1 MIRNILRLFF
11 TFLLTAFSSKVIFLF
26 AATSIPLSL
35 FSADGIISLLY
46 GLRFD
51 ATIAALLTAPAALV
65 LLVLNFLRFDMRWA
79 IRLWASLAVLWI
91 IGATASD
98 TIYAE
103 DARKHVTFELFTASG
118 LVDSV
123 LITAFTVY
131 YPLVILGL
139 VLSAVSV
146 FIIWKSRWTSMAT
159 SRLTLGK
166 YTLAT
171 LAYLVLTVTF
181 IRGGWFDAPQSPMSA
196 YKIGHNDKAYLAW
209 SAPYSVTYYLAN
221 GKNKAV
227 SRITASPEP
236 YVHEVFN
243 AALNQEVATNISDF
257 KKANV
262 VFVLLESWASVDMNS
277 PNPEHHSTPFFDALR
292 AKSLTS
298 DAMYADGYRTVQG
311 IFASMCSY
319 PNPNGGIVAG
329 THLQNSQYKCLP
341 HMLREQGWDTRF
353 VQGSGKGIVG
363 AFAQSL
369 GFTESYGKEDF
380 DFEAPH
386 NEWGFQDDS
395 IYRFSMDRIN
405 EMQNSNSD
413 KPFFIAINTG
423 TTHGSLLPSEEDF
436 TFGKSTMP
444 ELRRSTMNYADKALE
459 AFITEL
465 HDTVKEPTLVVLMS
479 DHTAKIVEPNLAKNS
494 IPFLIYA
501 TDGSVPAIH
510 HNAATSQRDVGSTIL
525 DWLGGYAPWF
535 TGQSLLNEQYTGQ
548 SSFSDGSLFFWV
560 DGKRMVTIDSSNNSL
575 QQCFHIKEDTIRL
588 KRADC
593 NESWVAPLFEQGRDF
608 NALTQELLFN
618 GETTQYRDIFSQ
630 TH

>member
-1 MIRNILRLFF
+1 MS
-11 TFLLTAFSSKVIFLF
+11 AFSSKGIF
-26 AATSIPLSL
+26 SL
-35 FSADGIISLLY
+35 FY

-65 LLVLNFLRFDMRWA
+65 LLALNFLRFDMRWA
-79 IRLWASLAVLWI
+79 IRLWASLATLWI
-91 IGATASD
+91 IGTTASD

-103 DARKHVTFELFTASG
+103 DARKHITFELFTASG
-118 LVDSV
+118 LIDSV
-123 LITAFTVY
+123 IITALTVY
-131 YPLVILGL
+131 YLLVILGL
-139 VLSAVSV
+139 VLSAIAV
-146 FIIWKSRWTSMAT
+146 FLVWNTRWISMAT
-159 SRLTLGK
+159 SRLTMGK
-166 YTLAT
+166 YTLT
-171 LAYLVLTVTF
+171 TVIYLIITVTLV
-181 IRGGWFDAPQSPMSA
+181 RGGWFDAPQSPMST
-196 YKIGHNDKAYLAW
+196 YKIGHNDQAYLAW
-209 SAPYSVTYYLAN
+209 SAPYSITYYLAN
-221 GKNKAV
+221 GRKKAI
-227 SRITASPEP
+227 SRVTASPSP
-236 YVHEVFN
+236 SVKDAFN
-243 AALNQEVATNISDF
+243 AALKQKAALRVTDL
-257 KKANV
+257 KQANV
-262 VFVLLESWASVDMNS
+262 VFVLLESWVSVDMNS
-277 PNPEHHSTPFFDALR
+277 DNPEHHSTPFFDALR
-292 AKSLTS
+292 AQSLTS

-311 IFASMCSY
+311 IFASMCSF

-329 THLQNSQYKCLP
+329 THLQNSQYHCLP
-341 HMLREQGWDTRF
+341 HLLREQGWDTRF

-395 IYRFSMDRIN
+395 IYRFSMDRIK
-405 EMQNSNSD
+405 EIQNHNSD

-423 TTHGSLLPSEEDF
+423 TTHGSLLPSEDDF

-510 HNAATSQRDVGSTIL
+510 HNTATSQRDVGSTIL

-535 TGQSLLNEQYTGQ
+535 TGQSLLNEHYAGQ

-560 DGKRMVTIDSSNNSL
+560 EGKRMVTIDSSNNTL
-575 QQCFHIKEDTIRL
+575 QQCFHIKKDTIKL

-593 NESWVAPLFEQGRDF
+593 KAPWVTPLFEQGRDF
-608 NALTQELLFN
+608 NALTQELLFK
-618 GETTQYRDIFSQ
+618 GETNQYRDIFSQ
-630 TH
+630 SY

>member
-1 MIRNILRLFF
+1 MIRNIAKLFLF
-11 TFLLTAFSSKVIFLF
+11 FLLTAFSSKLIFLS
-26 AATSIPLSL
+26 AASYIPISI
-35 FSADGIISLLY
+35 FSADGVLSLLY

-65 LLVLNFLRFDMRWA
+65 LLVLNFIRLDMRWA
-79 IRLWASLAVLWI
+79 VRLWAALASLWI
-91 IGATASD
+91 IGTTASD

-123 LITAFTVY
+123 LITAFTLY
-131 YPLVILGL
+131 YPLIILGL
-139 VLSAVSV
+139 VFSVASV
-146 FIIWKSRWTSMAT
+146 FIAWRIRWVNMKT
-159 SRLTLGK
+159 SRLTVGK

-171 LAYLVLTVTF
+171 LSYLVLTVTF

-196 YKIGHNDKAYLAW
+196 YKIGHNDQAYLAW

-221 GKNKAV
+221 GKHKSV
-227 SRITASPEP
+227 SRVTASPDES
-236 YVHEVFN
+236 VQEAFKN
-243 AALNQEVATNISDF
+243 ALNHETRPNISNL

-262 VFVLLESWASVDMNS
+262 VFILLESWVSIDMNS
-277 PNPEHHSTPFFDALR
+277 ENPAHHSTPFFEELR
-292 AKSLTS
+292 ARSLTA

-311 IFASMCSY
+311 VFASMCSF

-329 THLQNSQYKCLP
+329 THLQNSKYKCLP

-353 VQGSGKGIVG
+353 IQGSGKGIVG
-363 AFAQSL
+363 AYSQSL

-395 IYRFSMDRIN
+395 IYRFSMDRIK
-405 EMQNSNSD
+405 EIQNSDSD
-413 KPFFIAINTG
+413 SPFFVTINTG
-423 TTHGSLLPSEEDF
+423 TTHGSILPNESDY
-436 TFGKSTMP
+436 TFGKESMP
-444 ELRRSTMNYADKALE
+444 ELRRSTMHYADLALKD
-459 AFITEL
+459 FIKEL
-465 HDTVKEPTLVVLMS
+465 HETVKEPTLVVMMS
-479 DHTAKIVEPNLAKNS
+479 DHTAKIVEPGLAKNS

-501 TDGSVPAIH
+501 NDGSVPALH
-510 HNAATSQRDVGSTIL
+510 HKTAVSQRDVGATIL
-525 DWLGGYAPWF
+525 DWLGGSVPWF
-535 TGQSLLNEQYTGQ
+535 TGSSLLDENFNGQ

-560 DGKRMVTIDSSNNSL
+560 DGKNMITIESSNHEL
-575 QQCFHIKEDTIRL
+575 QQCFHIQKDTVTL
-588 KRADC
+588 QKADC
-593 NESWVAPLFEQGRDF
+593 SEPWVEPLYQQGRDF

-630 TH
+630 KN

>member
-1 MIRNILRLFF
+1 MS
-11 TFLLTAFSSKVIFLF
+11 AFSSKGIF
-26 AATSIPLSL
+26 SL
-35 FSADGIISLLY
+35 FY

-65 LLVLNFLRFDMRWA
+65 LLALNFLRFDMRWA
-79 IRLWASLAVLWI
+79 IRLWASLATLWI
-91 IGATASD
+91 IGTTASD

-103 DARKHVTFELFTASG
+103 DARKHVTFELLTASG

-123 LITAFTVY
+123 IITALTVY

-139 VLSAVSV
+139 VLSAIAV
-146 FIIWKSRWTSMAT
+146 FLVWNTRWISMAT
-159 SRLTLGK
+159 SRLTMGK
-166 YTLAT
+166 YTLT
-171 LAYLVLTVTF
+171 TVIYLIITVTLV
-181 IRGGWFDAPQSPMSA
+181 RGGWFDAPQSPMST
-196 YKIGHNDKAYLAW
+196 YKIGHNDQAYLAW
-209 SAPYSVTYYLAN
+209 SAPYSITYYLAN
-221 GKNKAV
+221 GRKKAI
-227 SRITASPEP
+227 SRVTASPSP
-236 YVHEVFN
+236 SVKDAFN
-243 AALNQEVATNISDF
+243 AALKQKAALRVTDL
-257 KKANV
+257 KQANV
-262 VFVLLESWASVDMNS
+262 VFVLLESWVSVDMNS
-277 PNPEHHSTPFFDALR
+277 DNPEHHSTPFFDALR
-292 AKSLTS
+292 AQSLTS

-311 IFASMCSY
+311 IFASMCSF

-329 THLQNSQYKCLP
+329 THLQNSQYHCLP
-341 HMLREQGWDTRF
+341 HLLREQGWDTRF

-395 IYRFSMDRIN
+395 IYRFSMDRIK
-405 EMQNSNSD
+405 EIQNHNSD

-423 TTHGSLLPSEEDF
+423 TTHGSLLPSEDDF

-510 HNAATSQRDVGSTIL
+510 HNTATSQRDVGSTIL

-535 TGQSLLNEQYTGQ
+535 TGQSLLNEHYAGQ

-560 DGKRMVTIDSSNNSL
+560 EGKRMVTIDSSNNTL
-575 QQCFHIKEDTIRL
+575 QQCFHIKKDTIKL

-593 NESWVAPLFEQGRDF
+593 KAPWVTPLFEQGRDF
-608 NALTQELLFN
+608 NALTQELLFK
-618 GETTQYRDIFSQ
+618 GETNQYRDIFSQ
-630 TH
+630 SY